1 MQSDTTATS
10 TTTVSSA
17 AGDFD
22 WRSIAAL
29 NIVST
34 LAQVGQFGIAYL
46 VVPLW
51 LAQHGAGALELSLY
65 ASSLWVGQFPGL
77 AWAPSLSRRFG
88 ARRVI
93 AAGLLCTIV
102 AMAALSLL
110 WSWLW
115 LPAGALAGFG
125 LGLRWIGL
133 EPWLYRIA
141 PGHARG
147 RLVGFHETLIGLAPI
162 IAPALSVALGIAS
175 QAPLWLGAGF
185 AACAAVPLAWARAPA
200 AGSGEAGE
208 GAGGNPSDHA
218 WWPLPAERIFMLGVG
233 VALFGGMTESAL
245 AGLFPL
251 FGESRHL
258 DAEQIAGLLT
268 TFGVGGLVLQYAA
281 GWLADHRGMGFAS
294 GVCSVATVILAALLL
309 LPLPFVGLH
318 AVVFL
323 LGGAVTTYLTL
334 ALVAST
340 LTRSGSMARNVS
352 VISMVYTASAI
363 AGPLLAGMAVA
374 QQGGDGLVW
383 CVGVFAAL
391 MALYVAVCGAR
402 MRDVHR

>member
-1 MQSDTTATS
+1 MTP
-10 TTTVSSA
+10 VSPA
-17 AGDFD
+17 PGDFD

-29 NIVST
+29 NAVST
-34 LAQVGQFGIAYL
+34 LAQVGQFGVAYL

-88 ARRVI
+88 ARQVI
-93 AAGLLCTIV
+93 LAGLLCTIL

-162 IAPALSVALGIAS
+162 VAPVLCVALGIAS
-175 QAPLWLGAGF
+175 TAPLWLGAAF
-185 AACAAVPLAWARAPA
+185 AAIAVVPLAWARVPGKGSADAENADPA
-200 AGSGEAGE
+200 E
-208 GAGGNPSDHA
+208 HA
-218 WWPLPAERIFMLGVG
+218 WWPLPRERIFLLGVG
-233 VALFGGMTESAL
+233 VAMFGGMTESAL

-309 LPLPFVGLH
+309 LPLPLVGLH

-323 LGGAVTTYLTL
+323 LGGSVTTYLTL

-340 LTRSGSMARNVS
+340 LTRAGSMARNVS
-352 VISMVYTASAI
+352 AISMVYTASAI

-374 QQGGDGLVW
+374 QRGGDGLVW

-391 MALYVAVCGAR
+391 MTVYVAVCGAR